1 MYAAIIYDAMNI
13 ITRVEERP
21 NEERATRAGS
31 FYTRLGGWFRVT
43 DDPEDIEL
51 SKVLINA

>member
-1 MYAAIIYDAMNI
+1 MYAAVIYDKMNI

-21 NEERATRAGS
+21 TEERAEKAGAFFTR
-31 FYTRLGGWFRVT
+31 RGGWFRVT
-43 DDPEDIEL
+43 DDQDDIEL

>member
-21 NEERATRAGS
+21 NEERATSAGS